1 MNEWT
6 KKLPED
12 IYTRLC
18 YCTTMKKDIPTLV
31 NAKWV
36 AYKEESKDKKGF
48 TKEDALIAI
57 LELLECN
64 SITIDLTEEEYNEL
78 YR

>member
-1 MNEWT
+1 MKKWT
-6 KKLPED
+6 EKLPEA

-18 YCTTMKKDIPTLV
+18 NCKIRKEDIQTLV
-31 NAKWV
+31 NAKWG
-36 AYKEESKDKKGF
+36 AYKEEGKEKRGF

-64 SITIDLTEEEYNEL
+64 STIIDLTEEEYNEL
-78 YR
+78 WR